1 MPGEITQLLAELQAG
16 DPHAES
22 RLASLVYDELHRM
35 ADRCVRREAANPS
48 FQATMLVHDAFLQL
62 VNQEDRNWQN
72 RSHFFAVAAQLMR
85 RILVDYARTRKA
97 AKRGGRQPRVALDE
111 NIVITDDNC
120 EQVLAIDQ
128 ALTRLAQRDSRLA
141 RVVEL
146 RFFAG
151 MTEEEIAGILGI
163 STRQVK
169 RDWSVAKAW
178 LHGELSGNDS
188 DDGGPVATS

>member
-1 MPGEITQLLAELQAG
+1 MNYRTMPGEITQLLAELQAG

-35 ADRCVRREAANPS
+35 ADRCVRREAPNPS

-111 NIVITDDNC
+111 NIVVTDDNC

-128 ALTRLAQRDSRLA
+128 ALTRL
-141 RVVEL
+141 
-146 RFFAG
+146 
-151 MTEEEIAGILGI
+151 
-163 STRQVK
+163 
-169 RDWSVAKAW
+169 
-178 LHGELSGNDS
+178 
-188 DDGGPVATS
+188 